1 MLIVPREDHHSFRCH
16 YFHYFR
22 RAVVLVVAANRALVA
37 VTNTSI
43 NLGSLFYL
51 HIMIA
56 RTFFVKGSSESES
69 SSSSSERSDRRR
81 ESLSSSEAAGE
92 TASYAPWG
100 GRENEAATP
109 ATKKLCFHGR
119 HLRPAFPNRC
129 AALSFLERSASVH
142 ANEPTQCAGVHVIAL
157 ASCGPTHERAARLR
171 RTLRPIMIQ
180 LLGSRA
186 QSATCVLRAAQRR
199 GASAAGGGRSPATSC
214 GGIT

>member
-1 MLIVPREDHHSFRCH
+1 MQRHSYCYPTACYYSWCCAH
-16 YFHYFR
+16 EAGYPDG
-22 RAVVLVVAANRALVA
+22 ASAGGAAAPKEV
-37 VTNTSI
+37 SI
-43 NLGSLFYL
+43 
-51 HIMIA
+51 
-56 RTFFVKGSSESES
+56 RTT
-69 SSSSSERSDRRR
+69 
-81 ESLSSSEAAGE
+81 AE
-92 TASYAPWG
+92 TVSCAPWG

-109 ATKKLCFHGR
+109 ATKQLCFHGR

-199 GASAAGGGRSPATSC
+199 GGERSGRGEIAGAVMRRDHVVAHAFVTLLCRAAVSACRRRR
-214 GGIT
+214 